1 MKAATL
7 PGLVIKGVSRFPC
20 RSKSLHA
27 SWSQSGSSGNY
38 QVNDYS
44 GALTHSP
51 GQRRTAFEVAPAV
64 GMQGGSHRVLP
75 LTGAGTLIWAALRLG
90 YELLGRK
97 PGLGVP
103 QHLPKFLGHSPA
115 LRGAPLWDSQIGW
128 EILASPL
135 LYLVQIAS

>member
-1 MKAATL
+1 M
-7 PGLVIKGVSRFPC
+7 
-20 RSKSLHA
+20 
-27 SWSQSGSSGNY
+27 
-38 QVNDYS
+38 
-44 GALTHSP
+44 
-51 GQRRTAFEVAPAV
+51 
-64 GMQGGSHRVLP
+64 LP

-115 LRGAPLWDSQIGW
+115 LRGAPLWDQ
-128 EILASPL
+128 ILASPL